1 MERQYLGD
9 PAAGSRLM
17 TAFPSLEPLQRSYDL
32 GAHPIAAAAFSNGD
46 ETRFLHGGLAVEVPL
61 ALGFRAV
68 SSTQARLISD
78 HFAAHATARPFT
90 IPAHLWRTHTSQTD
104 VVPAGFLWRY
114 SAPPE
119 ETRLSGGL
127 FDVAVTLLSV
137 A

>member
-1 MERQYLGD
+1 M
-9 PAAGSRLM
+9 A
-17 TAFPSLEPLQRSYDL
+17 AFPSIEPLERSYDL
-32 GAHPIAAAAFSNGD
+32 GAHPISVSAFSNGD
-46 ETRFLHGGLAVEVPL
+46 ETRFLHGGLAVGVPL
-61 ALGFRAV
+61 ALVFRALGL
-68 SSTQARLISD
+68 TQARLISD

-114 SAPPE
+114 SGPPE

-127 FDVAVTLLSV
+127 FDVSVTLLTV